1 VKVFLTPIRRDNI
14 LNKAEIG
21 ALFSNVEALLPVN
34 TGILQDLE
42 NPAMSIGTIFQER
55 VRWSPASDPNPM

>member
-1 VKVFLTPIRRDNI
+1 MKVFLTPIRRDNI

-55 VRWSPASDPNPM
+55 VR